1 MHVHRSSLHAGRSAF
16 EYPAIVQ
23 SLASNES
30 IDTHV
35 HATSRMQAK
44 SSLAQSTR
52 SYPDQVELVL
62 YGVIERE
69 LKLCTLLHLLLL
81 LTDEP
86 LCRRAEHIGLAAML
100 LRRHLECDVAR
111 DQ

>member
-1 MHVHRSSLHAGRSAF
+1 MFIGHPCTQGGVPLN
-16 EYPAIVQ
+16 ILQ

-30 IDTHV
+30 MDTHV
-35 HATSRMQAK
+35 HATPRMRAK

-69 LKLCTLLHLLLL
+69 LKLCTLLHLLS
-81 LTDEP
+81 P
-86 LCRRAEHIGLAAML
+86 PHR
-100 LRRHLECDVAR
+100 
-111 DQ
+111 